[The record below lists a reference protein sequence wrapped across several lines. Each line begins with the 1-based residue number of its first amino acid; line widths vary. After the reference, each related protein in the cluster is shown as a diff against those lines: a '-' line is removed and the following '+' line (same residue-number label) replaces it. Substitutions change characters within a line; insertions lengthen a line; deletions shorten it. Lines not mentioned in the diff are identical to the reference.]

1 MSENIVTVTDSD
13 FDQVVIEGSR
23 QTPVV
28 VDFWAPWC
36 GPCRAL
42 TPLLEK
48 LAQEY
53 DGKFVLAKINAD
65 ENPALSQRYSVRSIP
80 SVIAFVDGEAVD
92 QFMGAQPES
101 AVRQFLDRVIPSM
114 GETLRREAGELRA
127 AGNTEG
133 ALDLLH
139 KAAQLE
145 PNNELVLADLVE
157 TLLDL
162 NRVDEAGVA
171 GKSLGPLR
179 ARQPRVAQVLAR
191 LELAGDP
198 TEGDDAAVLE
208 RRIKSNPDD
217 MDARLR
223 LGKLHARQHHYEQ
236 ALDQLLEM
244 LKRDRTFG
252 GDVARKTMV
261 TLFDLLGN
269 DHPLVRRYRKE
280 LAAAL
285 Y

>member
-1 MSENIVTVTDSD
+1 MPENIVTVTDSD

-23 QTPVV
+23 QTSVV

-42 TPLLEK
+42 TPLLEN

-53 DGKFVLAKINAD
+53 EGKFILAEVNAD
-65 ENPALSQRYSVRSIP
+65 ENPALSQRYAVRSIP

-114 GETLRREAGELRA
+114 GETLRREAAELRA
-127 AGNTEG
+127 AGNMEG

-145 PNNELVLADLVE
+145 PNNELVLVDLVE
-157 TLLDL
+157 ALLDL
-162 NRVDEAGVA
+162 NRVGEARVA
-171 GKSLGPLR
+171 GRSLGPLR
-179 ARQPRVAQVLAR
+179 ARQPRVAQALAR

-198 TEGDDAAVLE
+198 AHADDAAVLE
-208 RRIKSNPDD
+208 ARIESHPDD
-217 MDARLR
+217 MDTRLR
-223 LGKLHARQHHYEQ
+223 LAKLHARQHHYEQ

-252 GDVARKTMV
+252 GDIARKTMV

-269 DHPLVRRYRKE
+269 DHPVVRRYRKE